1 MEAQKHAFDIVQIIM
16 DEAEHNEG
24 AKIAAMMIVE
34 RFAEIDIFKE
44 TECSKFLD
52 LNLAEIQKGML
63 FKIKKILLPMLLA
76 ASKHLTYD
84 RFILTVYSTFMKF
97 SLDDIW
103 GVRKVCL
110 ERLHDLVKCIK
121 PVDLQKLRQC
131 LDFLQSSLTDQSRW
145 VKNQAFQLFGIITN
159 EIFEKS
165 KLMIN

>member
-1 MEAQKHAFDIVQIIM
+1 M

-44 TECSKFLD
+44 GQCTKFLD
-52 LNLAEIQKGML
+52 INLAEIQKGML

-76 ASKHLTYD
+76 ASKHLKYD
-84 RFILTVYSTFMKF
+84 RFVLTVYSTFMKF

-110 ERLHDLVKCIK
+110 ERLNDLVKCIK
-121 PVDLQKLRQC
+121 PFD
-131 LDFLQSSLTDQSRW
+131 T
-145 VKNQAFQLFGIITN
+145 
-159 EIFEKS
+159 
-165 KLMIN
+165 

>member
-1 MEAQKHAFDIVQIIM
+1 M
-16 DEAEHNEG
+16 
-24 AKIAAMMIVE
+24 
-34 RFAEIDIFKE
+34 
-44 TECSKFLD
+44 D

-110 ERLHDLVKCIK
+110 ERLHDLVKCVK
-121 PVDLQKLRQC
+121 PFDIQKLRQC

-159 EIFEKS
+159 EIYEKS
-165 KLMIN
+165 KLMTN

>member
-1 MEAQKHAFDIVQIIM
+1 M

-34 RFAEIDIFKE
+34 RFAENDIFKE
-44 TECSKFLD
+44 PQCTKFLD
-52 LNLAEIQKGML
+52 LNLSEIQKGML

-84 RFILTVYSTFMKF
+84 RFVLTVYSTFMKF

-131 LDFLQSSLTDQSRW
+131 LDFLQSSLTD
-145 VKNQAFQLFGIITN
+145 
-159 EIFEKS
+159 
-165 KLMIN
+165 

>member
-1 MEAQKHAFDIVQIIM
+1 
-16 DEAEHNEG
+16 
-24 AKIAAMMIVE
+24 
-34 RFAEIDIFKE
+34 
-44 TECSKFLD
+44 
-52 LNLAEIQKGML
+52 ML

-121 PVDLQKLRQC
+121 PFDIQKLRQC

-165 KLMIN
+165 KLMTNLADQQQIRGLITKAFDIFYDQKMIPTEEEPT